1 MSYQSL
7 FNEANNLVAVD
18 DISIDYNNLMQLE
31 VKDDGIT
38 TPKIA
43 DLAVTNAKIN
53 DMDASKLT
61 GTVTIP
67 INTSLVEADLI
78 KVNDGSVGA
87 PSITFKLDPTTGIYR
102 SSIGTLRITSSGIEA
117 LRIQNSKITSF
128 VATFHIPDGSVS
140 APSYSFASAYD
151 LGLYKGGTNTLS
163 VASNNTQVI
172 DFKNDKITSYQNI
185 YEIDGSSTSPSYS
198 FSSATNLGIY
208 KNSANTLSITSNG
221 IEVMR
226 FNFGG
231 NQMYVPLAMG
241 NNSIN
246 CGPITSTG
254 QISSAT
260 LVVAGSIQG
269 GTTNIGNLFCNNIIS
284 SGYFTNT
291 NYVQTPLANI
301 GGTSFLPGVP
311 SKLQIYGSPA
321 NISCVSALD
330 NLPVFHIVG
339 NDHNQIGHFMDCY
352 FNGTHA
358 ISSSINSN
366 FVFAKNFNELQITT
380 CSGVPPGSPFASAR
394 LATSWNTLGNMIN
407 YYKTSIGGIRRS

>member
-61 GTVTIP
+61 GTVTVP
-67 INTSLVEADLI
+67 IDTSLVEADLI
-78 KVNDGSVGA
+78 KVNDGSVVA

-102 SSIGTLRITSSGIEA
+102 SSIGTLSITSSGIEA

-140 APSYSFASAYD
+140 APSYSIASAYD

-172 DFKNDKITSYQNI
+172 DFKDDKVTVYQNI

-208 KNSANTLSITSNG
+208 KNSANTLSTH
-221 IEVMR
+221 
-226 FNFGG
+226 
-231 NQMYVPLAMG
+231 QM
-241 NNSIN
+241 
-246 CGPITSTG
+246 
-254 QISSAT
+254 
-260 LVVAGSIQG
+260 
-269 GTTNIGNLFCNNIIS
+269 
-284 SGYFTNT
+284 
-291 NYVQTPLANI
+291 
-301 GGTSFLPGVP
+301 
-311 SKLQIYGSPA
+311 
-321 NISCVSALD
+321 
-330 NLPVFHIVG
+330 
-339 NDHNQIGHFMDCY
+339 
-352 FNGTHA
+352 
-358 ISSSINSN
+358 
-366 FVFAKNFNELQITT
+366 E
-380 CSGVPPGSPFASAR
+380 
-394 LATSWNTLGNMIN
+394 
-407 YYKTSIGGIRRS
+407 